1 MSEDDHGHI
10 ESVRLCGRGV
20 ERAVPGK
27 TVFLREIQGPDIRN
41 DAQHGSS
48 CSPVQIF
55 VRRGEQGGIPAETVH
70 EESGEEP
77 ALFRG
82 KGEPCAEEGG
92 VESAAVDVASEQ
104 NLRAGLAGHGH
115 VHDIVLFEVDFS
127 GRSRAFEH
135 HDPVLRGKRGVGSG
149 HAFPETGPEGAEI
162 LCLHE
167 ARGAAEDNDL

>member
-1 MSEDDHGHI
+1 MALSRYSCAGA
-10 ESVRLCGRGV
+10 S
-20 ERAVPGK
+20 
-27 TVFLREIQGPDIRN
+27 REGSPRKRFTRN
-41 DAQHGSS
+41 
-48 CSPVQIF
+48 
-55 VRRGEQGGIPAETVH
+55 PAR
-70 EESGEEP
+70 S
-77 ALFRG
+77 
-82 KGEPCAEEGG
+82 AEEGG
-92 VESAAVDVASEQ
+92 VEAAAVDVASEQ
-104 NLRAGLAGHGH
+104 NLRSGLACQVQ